1 MNYDNKFIVILEGK
15 VGNSFGCLFY
25 AHKIAKLSS
34 KDFVINSVLNVNRE
48 ATFYDLFSKSNGF
61 EHIENSITKLNEI
74 VPKDIPF
81 LLHKSHYVDSGAIKD
96 REVIYHR
103 NMSEQEL
110 VDLIK
115 SKNSV
120 CYLDDAS
127 SHAMANPNVMVD
139 SAKELK
145 IDEEILNSVNSF
157 CEKNNIDKKVKGIH
171 IRATDWPWKE
181 DCISSAYSTIQ
192 RLVDNNKDER
202 IFVCCDEEEIEQ
214 DLINQLPNNII
225 INKKESYVQKVVDGT
240 WREVIDA
247 GDGRKQEF
255 NTRIDCQSAKEA
267 FIDLLLLSRTDIKYR
282 HEHSSFSWFSEI
294 YSNVDKLS

>member
-157 CEKNNIDKKVKGIH
+157 CEKNRERKD
-171 IRATDWPWKE
+171 
-181 DCISSAYSTIQ
+181 SS
-192 RLVDNNKDER
+192 
-202 IFVCCDEEEIEQ
+202 
-214 DLINQLPNNII
+214 
-225 INKKESYVQKVVDGT
+225 
-240 WREVIDA
+240 
-247 GDGRKQEF
+247 
-255 NTRIDCQSAKEA
+255 
-267 FIDLLLLSRTDIKYR
+267 
-282 HEHSSFSWFSEI
+282 
-294 YSNVDKLS
+294 